1 MKKLLLLCLSL
12 AFVFCFATVHGEDD
26 LLARIQARGYIVVAM
41 EGTWAPWTYHDEN
54 DELVGLDVDIAK
66 LIAEGLGVEARF
78 EEPLWDAILSGVDS
92 GRYDIAC
99 NGVGYTEE
107 RAKSY
112 LFTTPYVYTQ
122 KVLVVRADND
132 EIKTV
137 EDLKGK
143 KTANTSSS
151 TYAALAESYGAT
163 VEPVDN
169 LADTILQVLQG
180 RVDATINAR
189 VSIEDY
195 LKQNPDANIKV
206 VQVLSG
212 DPVAY
217 PLSMSEKVNA
227 ASLVE
232 AINAILAQ
240 AREDGRLAAI
250 SVKYFGVD
258 LTVPE

>member
-132 EIKTV
+132 VKRPPIRLPAPTLRWQSHTAPRWNPSTTWPIPSCRSCRAGWMPPSTRVYPSKT
-137 EDLKGK
+137 
-143 KTANTSSS
+143 T
-151 TYAALAESYGAT
+151 
-163 VEPVDN
+163 
-169 LADTILQVLQG
+169 
-180 RVDATINAR
+180 
-189 VSIEDY
+189 
-195 LKQNPDANIKV
+195 
-206 VQVLSG
+206 
-212 DPVAY
+212 
-217 PLSMSEKVNA
+217 
-227 ASLVE
+227 
-232 AINAILAQ
+232 
-240 AREDGRLAAI
+240 
-250 SVKYFGVD
+250 
-258 LTVPE
+258 